1 MRVQQAIRMSSRSV
15 VAGTLVA
22 LLSISGRPV
31 FASGQAVATK
41 TPVARAAEGQIA
53 PQPAPPA
60 GAVQRLTVDQAV
72 AMALESNLGIQADRL
87 NPQIQDFS
95 LAQARAAWAPA
106 VFGGF
111 SRNSTAS
118 PPDSFLSGVAPT
130 ITSRS
135 FSNTTGVQQQLP
147 WGGGRYDLR
156 WSASRSETTAFSSFN
171 PRLSSRLDFS
181 FAQPLLANFGID
193 FTRRQVW
200 TTQNLRDIADLQ
212 LRQSIVA
219 TTRAVRNAYW
229 DLVGAIANLEVTQ
242 QSLDLARQSLRDNR
256 TRVEVGTMA
265 PIDIVEAEAEVSRNE
280 ESVIVADSQIRSAE
294 DRLRA
299 LVSNPARP
307 GFWEMTIEPTE
318 SAVLLPVE
326 IDVQAAVRNA
336 LANRTD
342 LFTAQ
347 RQLDNTGID
356 VRFYKNQRM
365 PSLDLNVTYG
375 LVGLG
380 GTQLEYGS
388 GFPPPLIGQSQRS
401 FTDVL
406 ADVFGNEFRS
416 WSVGFQVSYPI
427 GTSQAEAALA
437 AAQLQQTQAQTN
449 LRNLELQVA
458 TSVRDVG
465 RQVSTNLKRVEAT
478 QRAREFAERRL
489 EAEQK
494 KFSVGLSTSFFVFQV
509 QRDLALARVR
519 ELTAIIDYNKS
530 LVDLEAVQ
538 QVPIR

>member
-1 MRVQQAIRMSSRSV
+1 MRVQQAIRTGSTIAF
-15 VAGTLVA
+15 AGALVA
-22 LLSISGRPV
+22 LLSTSGRPV
-31 FASGQAVATK
+31 FASGQVLT
-41 TPVARAAEGQIA
+41 TSPVARAPEGQGVQ
-53 PQPAPPA
+53 QPAPPA
-60 GAVQRLTVDQAV
+60 GPVQRLTVDQAV

-87 NPQIQDFS
+87 NPQIEDFS

-106 VFGGF
+106 VFGGVL
-111 SRNSTAS
+111 RNSTAS
-118 PPDSFLSGVAPT
+118 PPESFLSGVAPT

-156 WSASRSETTAFSSFN
+156 WSASRSETTAFTSFN

-181 FAQPLLANFGID
+181 FSQPLLANYGID

-229 DLVGAIANLEVTQ
+229 DLVGAIANLEVAQ
-242 QSLDLARQSLRDNR
+242 QSLDLARQSLKDNR

-280 ESVIVADSQIRSAE
+280 EAVIVADSQIRSAE

-299 LVSNPARP
+299 LISNPDRP

-318 SAVLLPVE
+318 SAVLLPVA

-336 LANRTD
+336 LDNRTD
-342 LFTAQ
+342 LHTAK
-347 RQLDNTGID
+347 RQLDNTGVD
-356 VRFYKNQRM
+356 VRFYRNQRM
-365 PSLDLNVTYG
+365 PNLDLNVTYG

-406 ADVFGNEFRS
+406 ADVFGNEYRS

-437 AAQLQQTQAQTN
+437 AARLQQTQAQTN
-449 LRNLELQVA
+449 LRNLELLVA
-458 TSVRDVG
+458 TSVRDIG

-530 LVDLEAVQ
+530 LVDFEAVQ
-538 QVPIR
+538 QVPVR